1 MAMTPEK
8 EKALQQV
15 GLLCLGLATQMYM
28 NTASMPRAS
37 LLNKI
42 RRALDRAGVEL
53 PPALQPDV
61 DNIDFDKLDKLVA
74 RITRELK

>member
-1 MAMTPEK
+1 MTMTPEQ

-15 GLLCLGLATQMYM
+15 GLLCLGLTTQMYM

-74 RITRELK
+74 RIIRELK

>member
-1 MAMTPEK
+1 MTPEG

-15 GLLCLGLATQMYM
+15 GILCLGLTCQMYM

-42 RRALDRAGVEL
+42 RRALDKGGVEL
-53 PPALQPDV
+53 PTELEDDI

-74 RITRELK
+74 RIIKELK

>member
-1 MAMTPEK
+1 MASTPDG

-15 GLLCLGLATQMYM
+15 GILCLGLASQMYM

-42 RRALDRAGVEL
+42 RRALDKAGVEL
-53 PPALQPDV
+53 PPELQDDI

-74 RITRELK
+74 RIIRNLK